1 MKKKILVIGGAGYL
15 GSFFCN
21 HHLLKGNLVYCL
33 DNFIYNNSHSIK
45 NLKKNKNFIFDNF
58 DIRKKFKSKID
69 CDYVV
74 IFAGLVGDPITKKY
88 QSLSNQINFRGVK
101 QIIDYYKNKNV
112 KLIFMSTCSN
122 YGFIKNKIAQEN
134 TKLSPISLY
143 AIQKVKIEK
152 YIISLK
158 NKSKFSPIIL
168 RFATAFG
175 MSFRPR
181 FDLTINEFV
190 LNAFLKKKIE
200 IYDHE
205 TWRPYCHVMD
215 FTKVIN
221 KFLDFNKLNKFA
233 IYNVGSN
240 KNNYRKIDIAKKIKK
255 FLPDFNF
262 VIVKGSKDP
271 RDYRVNFN
279 KLSRTM
285 NNKSFKTVD
294 FGIKEIINFLKLQ
307 KNPIKFLN
315 FGNFIIKK

>member
-1 MKKKILVIGGAGYL
+1 
-15 GSFFCN
+15 
-21 HHLLKGNLVYCL
+21 
-33 DNFIYNNSHSIK
+33 
-45 NLKKNKNFIFDNF
+45 
-58 DIRKKFKSKID
+58 
-69 CDYVV
+69 
-74 IFAGLVGDPITKKY
+74 
-88 QSLSNQINFRGVK
+88 
-101 QIIDYYKNKNV
+101 
-112 KLIFMSTCSN
+112 MSTCSN

-143 AIQKVKIEK
+143 AIQKVKIET
-152 YIISLK
+152 YIISLQ
-158 NKSKFSPIIL
+158 NKSKFSPILL